1 MNDDDDNNWDRFEST
16 PNLLIPPTAFESSVN
31 NDASA
36 TSSRSIDPTGFKGQY
51 DNNSI
56 GFFIDELKKVKT
68 EIAILSRENEQLRHR
83 NKGSYISLIK
93 MLLSHTKIIL
103 L

>member
-36 TSSRSIDPTGFKGQY
+36 TSARSMDPGGGVRGQY
-51 DNNSI
+51 DNHSI
-56 GFFIDELKKVKT
+56 GFFIDELKKLKT
-68 EIAILSRENEQLRHR
+68 EIGILHRENEQLRHR
-83 NKGSYISLIK
+83 NKGSIYNFN
-93 MLLSHTKIIL
+93 
-103 L
+103 